1 MAISITFAN
10 QKGGVGKTTS
20 TNEVATILAMREK
33 RVLAIDLDQQCNL
46 TKNAEADT
54 DLPTIYD
61 LFREENPDLDASI
74 QHVSAGFDLIAG
86 SPALSKAD
94 SDFADTP
101 DAYLLSDLL
110 EALDDD
116 YDYILIDSAPARNKL
131 LNMCYLASDYFIMCA
146 DSGEDSLDGIDA
158 IVKDMMEYHKKGKR
172 VLSDSKILGT
182 IVTRYRKT
190 NIGKAILELIEDS
203 YNNNIP
209 DVIKIDDPFIITVRE
224 AAAVDEAKMMHK
236 PVQTYKRSST
246 PSIDYREVVDEIQ
259 KRLEEE

>member
-20 TNEVATILAMREK
+20 TNEIATILAARGN
-33 RVLAIDLDQQCNL
+33 RVLTIDLDQQCNL
-46 TKNAEADT
+46 TKNADAFDH
-54 DLPTIYD
+54 DITIYE
-61 LFREENPDLDASI
+61 LFKSEKPDIDEAIQTVDAGYDI
-74 QHVSAGFDLIAG
+74 IAG
-86 SPALSKAD
+86 SPSLSKAD

-110 EALDDD
+110 EALDED

-158 IVKDMMEYHKKGKR
+158 IVKDMMAYHKAGKKA
-172 VLSDSKILGT
+172 LSNTKILGT
-182 IVTRYRKT
+182 IITRYRKT
-190 NIGKAILELIEDS
+190 NIGKAIIELIEDTYRES
-203 YNNNIP
+203 VP
-209 DVIKIDDPFIITVRE
+209 DIIKVDDPFIMTVRE

-246 PSIDYREVVDEIQ
+246 PSIDYREIADVIQ
-259 KRLEEE
+259 ERLED